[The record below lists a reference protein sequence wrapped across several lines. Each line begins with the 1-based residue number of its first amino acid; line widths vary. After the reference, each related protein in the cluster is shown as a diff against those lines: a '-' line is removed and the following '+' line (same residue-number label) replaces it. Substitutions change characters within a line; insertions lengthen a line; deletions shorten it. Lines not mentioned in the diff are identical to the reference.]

1 MTMKKFCKVFL
12 FAVAVLAS
20 ANVFAQKASELKYY
34 DVRELGLPVLGK
46 GFDDCVRQNDTI
58 SDGYFTRLPADLQG
72 VVRKAVWDLGQNSAG
87 LAIRFRTN
95 SKCIGAEWRPL
106 NNFGMSHMTPTG
118 VRGLDL
124 YALVDGEWLF
134 VGAGQPN
141 GKKSRN
147 VFIRK
152 MNGEMREY
160 IMYLPLYDGVINLS
174 IGIDSTAVIE
184 KPHVADLV
192 PSEKNLPIVFYG
204 TSVTQGG
211 CATRPGMAYPSIIER
226 KLHRETVNLGFSG
239 NGRMD
244 KCLGDKIAKIPASMY
259 VIDCLANCTSQIVK
273 DSTEHFIRAI
283 VEANPDVPVLMVS
296 NYCYPYQYLDAQFQI
311 DTPEENAIW
320 KEFAQKFRKEGYKNV
335 RYIDAYAK
343 GNMKKSPIGPDHEG
357 TVDGVHMTDLGFL
370 RFADFLIKYIK

>member
-58 SDGYFTRLPADLQG
+58 SDGFYTRLPADLQG

-244 KCLGDKIAKIPASMY
+244 KCLGDKIARIPASMY

>member
-1 MTMKKFCKVFL
+1 MKKFCKVFL

-343 GNMKKSPIGPDHEG
+343 GNMKKSPIGPDHEV